1 MWGEGGSGSK
11 IECTWV
17 NMVYGGGAVRHV
29 YSLLKSL
36 SAFYYFDQV
45 QLNASDPQ
53 QIVQTSGLLQAL
65 TKDYITLSSGDVDHA
80 AQVLTSLVVAVNAS
94 QSINHTDWLQVS
106 LVVVTS
112 VSKSKTRRYHKKSYM
127 ETNIIEYSHS
137 NENSQVLFCRYSEFR
152 VNKH

>member
-1 MWGEGGSGSK
+1 MWGGGGSGSK

-17 NMVYGGGAVRHV
+17 NIVYGGGGGAVGHV

-45 QLNASDPQ
+45 QLNANDPQ

-65 TKDYITLSSGDVDHA
+65 TKDYITLSSGDVDLA
-80 AQVLTSLVVAVNAS
+80 AEVLTNLVIAVNAS

-106 LVVVTS
+106 LVLVVVVTS
-112 VSKSKTRRYHKKSYM
+112 VSKSKTRRYHKKAIWRQIS
-127 ETNIIEYSHS
+127 
-137 NENSQVLFCRYSEFR
+137 
-152 VNKH
+152 